1 MGEFLKN
8 KYEFSK
14 SASVLDVSAEAIKL
28 RENQIFLLEKELFLY
43 RVLLSD
49 LVKNIPNQNQRNLL
63 LNIAYYV
70 IENPNILER
79 FQKKRMLPFRTI
91 SKHTHIKI
99 SFLDSLQ
106 EYIVAYIV
114 ILSNPNY
121 KTIQDY
127 IKVQYSEN
135 EAKDKG
141 RLVELK
147 AEDECFGMIIK
158 KNKRSNI
165 ILTSDGR
172 FEKVKKADEPILGVE
187 IKGIKKKVI
196 KNLGVKIAIVVIF
209 LLFLAY
215 GAYREYTTT
224 VTTIMV
230 NTTSD
235 IKLEVNKLDKVI
247 YAYSSYDKGK
257 VLIDEIKPI
266 DKSIDEALKRCLEFA
281 KNNEMI
287 PNDSILITVNG
298 KALEY
303 GKLTMTG
310 NYILD
315 NQIDVLINNAGN
327 QHKLKESILRE
338 RNLLEEKD
346 EDTDD

>member
-1 MGEFLKN
+1 MAEFLRN

-14 SASVLDVSAEAIKL
+14 SVSVLDVSLEAIKL
-28 RENQIFLLEKELFLY
+28 REKQIFLLEKELFLY
-43 RVLLSD
+43 KVLLSD
-49 LVKNIPNQNQRNLL
+49 LVKNIPTQNQRNLL
-63 LNIAYYV
+63 LNIAYFV
-70 IENPNILER
+70 IDNPEILER
-79 FQKKRMLPFRTI
+79 FQKKRMIPFRII
-91 SKHTHIKI
+91 SKHTHIKA
-99 SFLDSLQ
+99 SFLDYTQ

-127 IKVQYSEN
+127 IRVQYTEDKS
-135 EAKDKG
+135 KDKDI
-141 RLVELK
+141 LLELK
-147 AEDECFGMIIK
+147 PEDECFGMVIK

-172 FEKVKKADEPILGVE
+172 VEKVKKTDEPIIGVE
-187 IKGIKKKVI
+187 VKGVKKKGI
-196 KNLGVKIAIVVIF
+196 KNLGVKIAIIVIF

-215 GAYREYTTT
+215 AAYREYNTPIST
-224 VTTIMV
+224 VVI

-257 VLIDEIKPI
+257 ILIDEIKPI
-266 DKSIDEALKRCLEFA
+266 DKPIDEALKKCLEFS

-287 PNDSILITVNG
+287 PNDSILITVSG

-315 NQIDVLINNAGN
+315 NEIDVLINNAGN

-338 RNLLEEKD
+338 RNISEEKD
-346 EDTDD
+346 EEN